1 MKRIAV
7 AIVFWAFAGFCYA
20 DQAQNVTARMEEDR
34 IVVEVDGTEFTSYL
48 FSEEHKYPF
57 FFPVNGPTS
66 GETLTAWDQEPYPH
80 HSSLY
85 ISLDRVQS
93 ENVAHANY
101 WQPRHRLD
109 TGQVFSR
116 NPQIVSQ
123 EDGRVVLKDE
133 ADWIVPATGSH
144 QLRDTR
150 TVTIWAPSPTI
161 RVLDFQFDFEAL
173 KDLLVRQTGH
183 SFFSARMRPELA
195 VGCPSRGAAWA
206 DMGTGTLV
214 DSEGNRDEAGTRAQA
229 AAWCA
234 AYGQLDGVTEGLAI
248 IQHSENPM
256 YPAKWFN
263 RNYGFFSPTPFAFDG
278 NIEIPAEQKLTFRY
292 RVVVFTG
299 DHETADIA
307 GWHEDFDPAASAS
320 VSNRDGSFYA
330 GGRDRATSELAPSHQ
345 DTQLVSLNL
354 TVAEDE
360 GVVLKNDPEQG
371 TVRVDVRGEHFTTY
385 HYGDEARTPFLWP
398 VNAEGGVGVTRNYPM
413 GEDEPHIADHP
424 HQRSMYLVYGDVN
437 GHDFWHRERI
447 NTVGLE
453 TGQSDGFAWLRAH
466 NEWVTA
472 DDEVLLEEIQE
483 LRFHD
488 TPPSQ
493 RLIDFQTTLKATRGE
508 ITFGDDKE
516 GLLAFR
522 QRPEIDGRRT
532 GVLTNARGEQGE
544 RNVYGAPTPWMDY
557 SGPIEGYGYRGI
569 AVFDHPDNFRVG
581 YWHVRDYGLAA
592 VNPFARR
599 QVGGLDEDGSY
610 TLEEGQSLTLRY
622 RVYVHSGD
630 HEEADVDAQYAR
642 YVADETIGT
651 PTN

>member
-7 AIVFWAFAGFCYA
+7 VMAVWALAGFGYA
-20 DQAQNVTARMEEDR
+20 DQTQNVTARMEEDR
-34 IVVEVDGTEFTSYL
+34 IVVEVDEQEFTSYL

-66 GETLTAWDQEPYPH
+66 GESLTAWDQEPYPH

-93 ENVAHANY
+93 ENVSHANY
-101 WQPRHRLD
+101 WQPRNRLD

-123 EDGRVVLKDE
+123 EDGRVVLRDE
-133 ADWIVPATGSH
+133 ADWIVPSTGSH

-161 RVLDFQFDFEAL
+161 RVMDFEFEFEAL

-195 VGCPSRGAAWA
+195 VGCTTRGAAWA
-206 DMGTGTLV
+206 EMGTGTLV
-214 DSEGNRDEAGTRAQA
+214 DSLGNRGEAGTRAEA
-229 AAWCA
+229 AEWCA
-234 AYGQLDGVTEGLAI
+234 AYGQIEGVTEGLAI

-256 YPAKWFN
+256 FPAKWFN
-263 RNYGFFSPTPFAFDG
+263 RDYGFFSPTPFAFDG
-278 NIEIPAEQKLTFRY
+278 NIEIPADQKLTFRY

-307 GWHEDFDPAASAS
+307 GWHRDFDPAAADNDAS
-320 VSNRDGSFYA
+320 EEEGSQA
-330 GGRDRATSELAPSHQ
+330 RRHPQTIGELAASFHE
-345 DTQLVSLNL
+345 TRLVALNL
-354 TVAEDE
+354 AAAEDA
-360 GVVLKNDPEQG
+360 GVVLNNDPEQG
-371 TVRVDVRGEHFTTY
+371 TVRVYVRGEHFTTY
-385 HYGDEARTPFLWP
+385 HYGEDARTPFLWP

-413 GEDEPHIADHP
+413 GDDEPRIADHP
-424 HQRSMYLVYGDVN
+424 HQRSLYLVYGDVN

-447 NTVGLE
+447 NTVRLE
-453 TGQSDGFAWLRAH
+453 TGPGDGFAWLRAH
-466 NEWVTA
+466 NEWLTS

-488 TPPSQ
+488 TPACG
-493 RLIDFQTTLKATRGE
+493 RLIDFRTTLKATRGE
-508 ITFGDDKE
+508 LTFGDDKE

-522 QRPEIDGRRT
+522 QRPEIDGRRG
-532 GVLTNARGEQGE
+532 GVLTNARGQQGE
-544 RNVYGAPTPWMDY
+544 RNVYGTPAPWMDY
-557 SGPIEGYGYRGI
+557 SGPIEGYGWRGI

-592 VNPFARR
+592 INPFGQR

-610 TLEEGQSLTLRY
+610 TLESGQSLTLRY
-622 RVYVHSGD
+622 RVFVHSGD
-630 HEEADVDAQYAR
+630 HEEADVAGQYAR
-642 YVADETIGT
+642 YAADESVRR
-651 PTN
+651 PTH

>member
-1 MKRIAV
+1 MKKLV
-7 AIVFWAFAGFCYA
+7 IVIPCLWIIAGFCEA
-20 DQAQNVTARMEEDR
+20 DQPQPVTARMDDDR
-34 IVVEVDGTEFTSYL
+34 IVVEVDGKPFTSYL
-48 FSEEHKYPF
+48 FGKEHKYPF
-57 FFPVNGPTS
+57 FFPVNGPSS
-66 GETLTAWDQEPYPH
+66 GESLTAWDQEPYPH

-85 ISLDRVQS
+85 ISLDRVRS
-93 ENVAHANY
+93 ENVDHANY
-101 WQPRHRLD
+101 WQPRDRLD

-123 EDGRVVLKDE
+123 EDGRVVLQDQ

-150 TVTIWAPSPTI
+150 TVTIWAPSPTV
-161 RVLDFQFDFEAL
+161 RVMDFQFDFEAL

-195 VGCPSRGAAWA
+195 VGCTTRGAAWA

-214 DSEGNRDEAGTRAQA
+214 DSQGNRDEEGTRAQDA
-229 AAWCA
+229 SWCA
-234 AYGQLDGVTEGLAI
+234 AYGQIKGFTEGLAI

-263 RNYGFFSPTPFAFDG
+263 RDYGFLSPTPFAFDG
-278 NIEIPAEQKLTFRY
+278 DIEIKEGQKMTFRY

-299 DHETADIA
+299 DHEAADIA
-307 GWHEDFDPAASAS
+307 GWHKDFESSAEE
-320 VSNRDGSFYA
+320 A
-330 GGRDRATSELAPSHQ
+330 Q
-345 DTQLVSLNL
+345 
-354 TVAEDE
+354 
-360 GVVLKNDPEQG
+360 GVRLQNDPEQG

-385 HYGDEARTPFLWP
+385 HYGEEARTPFLWP

-413 GEDEPHIADHP
+413 GEDDPQIADHP
-424 HQRSMYLVYGDVN
+424 HQRSLYLVYGDVN

-453 TGQSDGFAWLRAH
+453 TGQADGYAWLRAH
-466 NEWVTA
+466 NQWVTA
-472 DDEVLLEEIQE
+472 EDQVLLEEVQE
-483 LRFHD
+483 VRFHD
-488 TPPSQ
+488 TPACG
-493 RLIDFQTTLKATRGE
+493 RLIDFLTTLTAVQDE
-508 ITFGDDKE
+508 VTFGDDKE

-522 QRPEIDGRRT
+522 QRPEIDGRRA
-532 GVLTNARGEQGE
+532 GVLTNARGDQGE
-544 RNVYGAPTPWMDY
+544 RNVYGDPSPWMDY

-592 VNPFARR
+592 INPFGQR
-599 QVGGLDEDGSY
+599 QVGGLEEDGSY
-610 TLEEGQSLTLRY
+610 TLKKGQTLTLRY

-630 HEEADVDAQYAR
+630 HQQAEVAAQYDR
-642 YVADETIGT
+642 YVADKSVRL
-651 PTN
+651 PTD